1 MILDTTFLIDL
12 HREAVRNEPAKAFT
26 FLERNADAPMRISII
41 TYAEFAEGFSAESYD
56 RFLELVS
63 PYEVVDISK
72 PIAWKYAQLSRD
84 LRKQGSRIGDN
95 DLWIAATAI
104 DSGAPLVTRDN
115 RHFPRVAGLTLL
127 SY

>member
-1 MILDTTFLIDL
+1 
-12 HREAVRNEPAKAFT
+12 
-26 FLERNADAPMRISII
+26 MRISII